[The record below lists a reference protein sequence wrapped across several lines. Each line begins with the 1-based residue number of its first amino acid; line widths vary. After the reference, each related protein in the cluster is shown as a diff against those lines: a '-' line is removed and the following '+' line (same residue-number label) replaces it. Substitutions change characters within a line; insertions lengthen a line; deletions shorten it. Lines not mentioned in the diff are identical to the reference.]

1 MSDTIHSVVIVFP
14 GSGVPSKSTRHN
26 LARHEAL
33 RAWEGS
39 VPVCSATAL
48 HQMRELGRWL
58 TSRAARE
65 HGGISWVEFGRL
77 SLGATPDADEPVR
90 SGLLL
95 EQLEAGCLLGSD
107 QVPPLPTLT
116 QCEDVISSKVR
127 SAMARQTT
135 EFALSESARASARRN
150 ERELLSLFSIVGGG
164 DVARQRA
171 PDSGPSSAIAARRSS
186 DPRDGEATR
195 RRVPIVSTEELV
207 TKLMST
213 VAVRDL
219 LRCEAESLLLVDPPR
234 LNVSLSTG
242 KAQLLPV
249 PVVALA
255 DSESSSGGPG
265 DSESELATG
274 TQAQAESELSGCAA
288 SGHTGTGTGIG
299 AGSQTGGK
307 SIESLAESSVT
318 AARGQYTLATTRA
331 QLRAPWA
338 DTEFL
343 QAATEWLIEAV
354 MFAPTVRP
362 HLRSAGSFL
371 LARAVAALAGP
382 PPGPLSPQGKLR
394 RCAAAT
400 ASCFVADD
408 EPAFLAIL
416 SALRLSRP
424 PKSYGGPGGFVI
436 VEARAAPPS
445 SPGGRVV
452 TAMWC
457 PDAFPYARDGR
468 VDCPAPVGACKLFSD
483 LPLDAFLGMLRPP
496 APSGAGVRS
505 GTALGR
511 Y

>member
-1 MSDTIHSVVIVFP
+1 MSDAIHSVVIVFP
-14 GSGVPSKSTRHN
+14 GPGVPSVSTRHN
-26 LARHEAL
+26 LARYEAL
-33 RAWEGS
+33 RAWEGP
-39 VPVCSATAL
+39 VPICSATAL

-77 SLGATPDADEPVR
+77 SLGATQDPDEPVR

-107 QVPPLPTLT
+107 QAPPLPTLT
-116 QCEDVISSKVR
+116 QCDDIVTSKVR
-127 SAMARQTT
+127 SATARQTT

-150 ERELLSLFSIVGGG
+150 ERELLSLFSILGGG
-164 DVARQRA
+164 NVARQRA
-171 PDSGPSSAIAARRSS
+171 PEFEPGSAIAVRRSS
-186 DPRDGEATR
+186 DPRDASGEASR

-207 TKLMST
+207 TMLMST

-219 LRCEAESLLLVDPPR
+219 LHCEAESLLLVDPPR
-234 LNVSLSTG
+234 LNASSG
-242 KAQLLPV
+242 KAQLLPAAS
-249 PVVALA
+249 VALA
-255 DSESSSGGPG
+255 QADSASGPANPG
-265 DSESELATG
+265 ESEPATESGAGHTGIG
-274 TQAQAESELSGCAA
+274 TQAGTQTGAGKLKSIRSRAESPE
-288 SGHTGTGTGIG
+288 
-299 AGSQTGGK
+299 
-307 SIESLAESSVT
+307 SVT
-318 AARGQYTLATTRA
+318 AARHSTTTRA
-331 QLRAPWA
+331 QLRAQWA

-362 HLRSAGSFL
+362 HFRAAGSFL
-371 LARAVAALAGP
+371 LARAAAGLAGP
-382 PPGPLSPQGKLR
+382 PLGPSSPQGR
-394 RCAAAT
+394 PRGCAAAT

-408 EPAFLAIL
+408 EPTFLAIL

-424 PKSYGGPGGFVI
+424 PKGYSGPGGFVI
-436 VEARAAPPS
+436 IEARAARPP

-468 VDCPAPVGACKLFSD
+468 VDCPAPVGASNLFSD